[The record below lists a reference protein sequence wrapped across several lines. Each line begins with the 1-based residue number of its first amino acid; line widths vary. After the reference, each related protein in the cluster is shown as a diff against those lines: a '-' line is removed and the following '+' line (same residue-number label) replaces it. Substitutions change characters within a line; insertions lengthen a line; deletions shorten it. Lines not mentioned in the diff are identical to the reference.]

1 VDDLSFTS
9 IPIIF
14 ENDEIVVLNKPQ
26 GLLSI
31 EDGYHPELPNLRS
44 ILKNHYVQIWTVHR
58 LDKETSG
65 VIIFAKHAETHKFL
79 NIQFSNRQVI
89 KKYQAI
95 ARGFPVWKEKTIDF
109 PLRPNGDRKHRTVI
123 DIKNGK
129 RAKTHL
135 QVKGKSES
143 LSRLEV
149 LPATGYT
156 HQIRA
161 HCAAVG
167 LPLLGDQLYFR
178 GCEIESLN
186 DSSQLFLHAM
196 SLEIATKPNEKS
208 RFFFAPPPQHFL
220 DQEKSFS

>member
-1 VDDLSFTS
+1 MIDLSFAS
-9 IPIIF
+9 IPVIF
-14 ENDEIVVLNKPQ
+14 ENDEIIVLNKPQ

-31 EDGYHPELPNLRS
+31 EDGYHPEHQNLRS
-44 ILKNHYVQIWTVHR
+44 MLKNQYGQIWTVHR
-58 LDKETSG
+58 LDKDTSG
-65 VIIFAKHAETHKFL
+65 VILFTKNPETHKFL
-79 NIQFSNRQVI
+79 NIQFSNRLVI

-95 ARGFPVWKEKTIDF
+95 ARGYPMWGKKTIDF

-123 DIKNGK
+123 DKKNGK
-129 RAKTHL
+129 PAITH
-135 QVKGKSES
+135 VEIKGKSET

-161 HCAAVG
+161 HCAAIG

-186 DSSQLFLHAM
+186 DSSQLYLHAI
-196 SLEIATKPNEKS
+196 SLEIATKPNEES
-208 RFFFAPPPQHFL
+208 RFFFAPLPQHFL
-220 DQEKSFS
+220 DQDKGFS